1 VERVGDEVWI
11 AAGRW
16 VYRYDIPTRAFL
28 GSFDTGA
35 IVRGLE
41 AWRGRVFVARDDAIG
56 VRSGSGV
63 PLGELPIVGA
73 HDVLHLE
80 DGSMLVAHRAAF
92 RVVRYAADGSFVGN
106 FAGPTIPTP
115 FGIFSHPEQ
124 LSPGRAP
131 NGEATVLVSGD
142 VRVYEFTVEGTF
154 LREIDVGPFEAGVSE
169 TLSGSILVSLGTG
182 LALHDPETAF
192 TSSVG
197 GAFFGSGRKIGF
209 FDRGLGAVP
218 DEHDGRIGA
227 RAVCRGASTNDASA
241 GRIAVLGSADPE
253 DGALFVQVSGLPPGT
268 PAIAAVARSASL
280 PATLVAGARCL
291 DSGSTVVLD
300 EIAVA
305 GASGAAFLSLRPA
318 NSTEASTVL
327 AGATYFVQVASAQA
341 TFTVVGPG
349 RAADVSPDGA

>member
-1 VERVGDEVWI
+1 
-11 AAGRW
+11 AGRW
-16 VYRYDIPTRAFL
+16 IYRYDIGTRAFL
-28 GSFDTGA
+28 ESFDTGA

-41 AWRGRVFVARDDAIG
+41 AWRGRVFIVRDDAIG
-56 VRSGSGV
+56 VRDGSAA
-63 PLGELPIVGA
+63 PLGEVPVAGA

-92 RVVRYAADGSFVGN
+92 RVVRYSADGSFLAE

-115 FGIFSHPEQ
+115 FGILSHPEQ

-131 NGEATVLVSGD
+131 SGEATVLVSGD

-192 TSSVG
+192 TSYVG
-197 GAFFGSGRKIGF
+197 GAFFGSGRKVGF

-218 DEHDGRIGA
+218 DERDGNVGA
-227 RAVCRGASTNDASA
+227 RAVCRGASPGEVSL
-241 GRIAVLGSADPE
+241 GRVAVLGSADPA

-305 GASGAAFLSLRPA
+305 GPGGAAFVSLRPA
-318 NSTEASTVL
+318 NSTDADAVL
-327 AGATYFVQVASAQA
+327 AGATYFVQVAYRLD
-341 TFTVVGPG
+341 G
-349 RAADVSPDGA
+349 SPFLTGALELRLR